1 MLISVNWLKNYI
13 DINDLS
19 TEQVVDYLTSAGL
32 EVEEVTDY
40 GKKFENI
47 FVGFVKERKKH
58 SNADKLSVCIVSDG
72 ENDFNVVCGAPN
84 VDAGQKVP
92 FAKIGAIIPNGNFE
106 IKKAKIRGEV
116 SEGMICAEDE
126 LGLSEDHSGIMV
138 LDENLKEGTKLSEA
152 LGLNDVVLEISITP
166 NRSEALSHY
175 GIARDLA
182 AILERDSILPQVDL
196 IEDGDDINKLA
207 SIEIENT
214 TDCPRYSAKVV
225 TGVTIQESPEWLKQ
239 KLVAIGSRPINNVVD
254 VTNFI
259 LNELGQPL
267 HAFDLNELADKKIVV
282 KSAGNEITKFT
293 TLDSKERKM
302 NPDDLLIWD
311 GNKPVAIAG
320 VMGGE
325 NSEVTENTKDI
336 LIESAYFRPSAVRKT
351 SKQLGLSTDASYRF
365 ERGTNPDQT
374 LFAAERAAQLIAEI
388 SGGKIAK
395 GFIDVFPTKIPSRK
409 IELRHS
415 RITKILGF
423 HVDKSRVESIMK
435 NLGFTILENT
445 EEKLLVDVPPF
456 RHDIEREIDLVEE
469 VIRVHG
475 FDNIPLVS
483 KVAVTLDAKINE
495 YAFTDQTRNILV
507 GLGLN
512 EIITNSLLNKEL
524 AEELGS
530 SIPVLSPQSYEM
542 SNLRTSL
549 ITGMLQTISKNLKV
563 RENNLSLFEI
573 GRTFV
578 KKSERLNS
586 FEDFVEEEHLLIG
599 MTGNSSNKEWYSELR
614 KYDFFDIKG
623 VVESYLKE
631 ISLDNQ
637 ITDSYYHKEN
647 LYFEYI
653 YNKMFFEEI
662 VGTGGKLKKDYLK
675 NFDIKQDVFLFDFNI
690 TKLKRINKTSKKFS
704 QLLKYPKVERD
715 FAFVLE
721 KDIDAQKVIEVI
733 KKSSSKLLKN
743 VKLFD
748 IFESDSLGKDK
759 KSLAFELEYYDE
771 SRTLTEDEVE
781 KEFWNAIDV
790 VKKEFNASLRG

>member
-1 MLISVNWLKNYI
+1 MLISINWLKNYI
-13 DINDLS
+13 EINDLS
-19 TEQVVDYLTSAGL
+19 TERIVDLITNAGL

-40 GKKFENI
+40 GKRFENMV
-47 FVGFVKERKKH
+47 VGFVKEKKKH
-58 SNADKLSVCIVSDG
+58 PNADKLSVCLVTDG
-72 ENDFNVVCGAPN
+72 EKDYNVVCGAPN

-92 FAKIGAIIPNGNFE
+92 FAKVGSIIPNGNFE
-106 IKKAKIRGEV
+106 IKKAKLRGEV

-126 LGLSEDHSGIMV
+126 LGLGDDHSGIMV
-138 LDENLKEGTKLSEA
+138 LDPNLKEGTKLSEA
-152 LGLNDVVLEISITP
+152 LGLNDVVMEISITP

-182 AILERDSILPQVDL
+182 AVLGRESNLPKFDL
-196 IEDGDDINKLA
+196 IEDGDDIKSLA

-214 TDCPRYSAKVV
+214 IDCPRYSAKVV

-239 KLVAIGSRPINNVVD
+239 RLIAVGSRPINNVVD

-267 HAFDLNELADKKIVV
+267 HAFDLEQLAGNKIVV
-282 KSAGNEITKFT
+282 KSAGDEVKNFT
-293 TLDSKERKM
+293 TLDSKERNM
-302 NPDDLLIWD
+302 NHDDLLIWD
-311 GNKPVAIAG
+311 GAKPVAIAG

-325 NSEVTENTKDI
+325 NSEVTESTKNI

-351 SKQLGLSTDASYRF
+351 SKQLGLSTEASYRF

-395 GFIDVFPTKIPSRK
+395 GFIDVYPNKIPSRR
-409 IELRHS
+409 IELRHK

-423 HVDKSRVESIMK
+423 EVDKSKVEAIMH
-435 NLGFTILENT
+435 NLGFTI
-445 EEKLLVDVPPF
+445 EEKNDDKIIIDVPPF

-475 FDNIPLVS
+475 YENIPLVN
-483 KVAVTLDAKINE
+483 KVSVTLDEKVNE

-512 EIITNSLLNKEL
+512 EIVTNSLFNREL
-524 AEELGS
+524 ADEHGN

-563 RENNLSLFEI
+563 KENDLALFEI

-578 KKSERLNS
+578 KKNEVINS
-586 FEDFVEEEHLLIG
+586 FDDFTEEEHLLIG
-599 MTGNSSNKEWYSELR
+599 VTGNSNSKEWYSDSR
-614 KYDFFDIKG
+614 KTDIYDLKG
-623 VVESYLKE
+623 IAEAFIKE

-637 ITDSYYHKEN
+637 ITDSYYHEEN
-647 LYFEYI
+647 LYFEY
-653 YNKMFFEEI
+653 NFSKMFFEEV
-662 VGTGGKLKKDYLK
+662 VGTGGKLKSDYLK
-675 NFDIKQDVFLFDFNI
+675 NFDIKQDVYIFDFNI
-690 TKLKRINKTSKKFS
+690 SKLKKIKKSVKKFS
-704 QLLKYPKVERD
+704 QLLKYPKIERD
-715 FAFVLE
+715 LAFVLD
-721 KDIDAQKVIEVI
+721 KDIDSQKVIDVI
-733 KKSSSKLLKN
+733 LKNSSKLLKN

-759 KSLAFELEYYDE
+759 KSLAFELEYFDE
-771 SRTLTEDEVE
+771 AKTLTEDEVE
-781 KEFWNAIDV
+781 NEFWKAIEV